1 MTPATLPPV
10 AIAVPYPEG
19 AIIEYARWLESRG
32 NLGSLWLPSRA
43 LTAGA
48 LALLPHKTNDK
59 YRSRVLKGADQ
70 VDRVRTVAPLLE
82 VLRLISR
89 EPRLRSVAPHAMD
102 AYKRLF
108 DQSVSRHLADS
119 SVVMAMPGAAERIFR
134 RASGVKVL
142 HAVDGHPRAVN
153 ALLESTFGKAAGR
166 EIVPER
172 RVAQIE
178 RELAAADIVLVPSEL
193 KKRQYRTS
201 GVAEDRL
208 ALAPYGVDTSRFF
221 ALPSGGRQR
230 RRPKILFVGQISYR
244 KGVPLLVDAARG
256 VDVDVEMVGPVVEP
270 ELLHGLP
277 DNVVHRSTVSANEL
291 NAFMNQSD
299 ALVLPS
305 LEDAFGLVV
314 LEALASGLPV
324 LTTDET
330 GAAEAVS
337 VHDGWIVPAGE
348 MLPLRSALRSVPLL
362 SDEERGARAGRLR
375 GASDDRTWERYGTVV
390 DQAVAA
396 ELEKSRL

>member
-1 MTPATLPPV
+1 M
-10 AIAVPYPEG
+10 PYPEG

-172 RVAQIE
+172 RVMQIE

-193 KKRQYRTS
+193 KSASTDEWCC
-201 GVAEDRL
+201 EDRL

-244 KGVPLLVDAARG
+244 KGVPCLSTPLV
-256 VDVDVEMVGPVVEP
+256 
-270 ELLHGLP
+270 
-277 DNVVHRSTVSANEL
+277 
-291 NAFMNQSD
+291 
-299 ALVLPS
+299 ALTS
-305 LEDAFGLVV
+305 MSRW
-314 LEALASGLPV
+314 SGLLSSRNCFTGCP
-324 LTTDET
+324 TTSYI
-330 GAAEAVS
+330 EA
-337 VHDGWIVPAGE
+337 
-348 MLPLRSALRSVPLL
+348 RCRQ
-362 SDEERGARAGRLR
+362 
-375 GASDDRTWERYGTVV
+375 TN
-390 DQAVAA
+390 
-396 ELEKSRL
+396 